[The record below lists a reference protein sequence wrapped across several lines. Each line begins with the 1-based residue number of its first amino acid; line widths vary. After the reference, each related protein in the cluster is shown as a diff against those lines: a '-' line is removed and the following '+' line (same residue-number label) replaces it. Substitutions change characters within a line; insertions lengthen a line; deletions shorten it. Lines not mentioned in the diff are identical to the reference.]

1 MTRPR
6 VRTLDTVPPSPPELD
21 DEGKAIWLSA
31 AGFLVPRKRLTHA
44 DLPALQSYVCA
55 VRSVQ
60 VLDRALIERGIVI
73 DGEPSPLLGARNAAS
88 NLARSWSHS
97 LGLVPDG
104 RKQWKAEDEEEP
116 PRESALAILTQID
129 ARRRRA

>member
-1 MTRPR
+1 M
-6 VRTLDTVPPSPPELD
+6 
-21 DEGKAIWLSA
+21 KARRY
-31 AGFLVPRKRLTHA
+31 GFQLPASSFHASGLTTPIFA
-44 DLPALQSYVCA
+44 ALQSYVCA

-116 PRESALAILTQID
+116 PRESALAILD
-129 ARRRRA
+129 ADRRTPPPRVTA